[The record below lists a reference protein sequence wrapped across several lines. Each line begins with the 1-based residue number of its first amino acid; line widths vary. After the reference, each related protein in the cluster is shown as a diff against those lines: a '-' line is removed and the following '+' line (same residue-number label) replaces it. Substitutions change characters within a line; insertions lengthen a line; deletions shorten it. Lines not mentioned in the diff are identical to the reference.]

1 MPFDCHGQPIAL
13 PANLDGVFTQ
23 PPSFIH
29 LHEVME
35 QLEPALKEIFTLVS
49 HTSYGRYLRRYAA
62 DFVIHDYIN
71 FISRRNPAGK
81 SYWEGYNDGPRK
93 HSFAHCQCSGF
104 MAYLAQPATQ
114 AKLQRLQQAQDAR
127 LAAATQPN
135 THRGS
140 HDHARKKRADR

>member
-1 MPFDCHGQPIAL
+1 MSFDCHGQPIAL
-13 PANLDGVFTQ
+13 PANLDGVFAQ

-29 LHEVME
+29 LHGVME

-62 DFVIHDYIN
+62 DFVIQDYIN

-93 HSFAHCQCSGF
+93 HSFAHCQCSCGSSGR
-104 MAYLAQPATQ
+104 AQRARRSQAVPCQPPA
-114 AKLQRLQQAQDAR
+114 L
-127 LAAATQPN
+127 
-135 THRGS
+135 
-140 HDHARKKRADR
+140 RA

>member
-1 MPFDCHGQPIAL
+1 
-13 PANLDGVFTQ
+13 
-23 PPSFIH
+23 
-29 LHEVME
+29 ME

-62 DFVIHDYIN
+62 DFVIQEYIN

-93 HSFAHCQCSGF
+93 HSFVHVMCSGF
-104 MAYLAQPATQ
+104 MAYLARPATQ

-127 LAAATQPN
+127 LAAATQPTRTEAAMTN
-135 THRGS
+135 AAKETCRRMIEGTQ
-140 HDHARKKRADR
+140 KRADFMLEMAQQLTLPRNGGHL